1 MKRDIY
7 LLSIFV
13 FLVSLTSAQDYRIY
27 GTVLDAERN
36 ALLYANVVLESKDG
50 KPIKGTS
57 TDENGKF
64 VLEGI
69 LPGDYTVYASYIEN
83 TSEVRLLS
91 VKSDTDVGNLIIR
104 QKTQELE
111 EVVVTYEKP
120 TLVQKA
126 DRYVFNIANTAL
138 SDSDIWDV
146 LKNTP
151 GVVIIND
158 KITVQNTGNISVL
171 MNGRRVNI
179 PESDIINLL
188 SGSSASNVEAI
199 EVITNP
205 PAKYSA
211 EGGLLIDIKMKKNI
225 IAGYNGSVYNRF
237 SQGVFPKHTLGTDHF
252 FKGKRTDFS
261 VNYSFRKNKN
271 LRRYTD
277 ITNFF
282 ENNSIDETWQAEQ
295 QNISRTEQHN
305 INLFFDYQL
314 NDKNTLSFS
323 SINSLRPYGV
333 TLLNSDT
340 QIADTQGQLNA
351 SFNTINN
358 SDANY
363 YNTSYYL
370 DWKHDIDE
378 EGQQL
383 AFNTHFTYYNYAR
396 DQDITTDFFDGAM
409 NQTGENDFITQSDQ
423 KTNLFSAQ
431 LDYTKPLG
439 KTTTFET
446 GLRYAT
452 IQSNNAIEQ
461 LGFTSNQPGVSPTE
475 IGNFVYD
482 ERISAGYV
490 SMDHN
495 LEKWKL
501 KAGLRTEY
509 TETLG
514 DLDNGTIRTKNSYL
528 EFFPSFSALYTVNKK
543 NTFKLNYYR
552 RITRPRY
559 DWLNPFQYFQS
570 NNTTVEGNPNLI
582 PSTRNSISLAYTYDK
597 TYTFTAFY
605 YKRKNE
611 FLQQVFQDN
620 EANLLRFIATNVD
633 SNRNYGADIVFN
645 KKLTSYW
652 SSYALL
658 SVFNRENGFRDFDT
672 GEFFV
677 NSIWSGL
684 LRLRNSFTLLED
696 RSFFMDVNYSYYA
709 PTFQGNAR
717 QEEVGRL
724 GLAFRKTFWNKNA
737 SISLA
742 AEDIFNGGNY
752 FYTRRFAN
760 QNNTTSSRR
769 ETRLLV
775 FGFRYKFGN
784 TRIKDNYKRKR
795 VDERSRI

>member
-1 MKRDIY
+1 MKRDFF
-7 LLSIFV
+7 LVSIFV
-13 FLVSLTSAQDYRIY
+13 LLVSLTSAQEYSVV
-27 GTVLDAERN
+27 GTVLNTERM
-36 ALLYANVVLESKDG
+36 ALVYANVVLVSKDG
-50 KPIKGTS
+50 NPIKGTS

-64 VLEGI
+64 SLAGI
-69 LPGDYTVYASYIEN
+69 PPGDYTLYASYIES
-83 TSEVRLLS
+83 TSNILPLAIR
-91 VKSDTDVGNLIIR
+91 SDLDVGEVLIR

-126 DRYVFNIANTAL
+126 DRYVFNIVNSAL
-138 SDSDIWDV
+138 ADSDIWTV

-151 GVVIIND
+151 GVVVIND
-158 KITVQNTGNISVL
+158 KITVQNTGNINVL
-171 MNGRRVNI
+171 INGRRVNI

-188 SGSSASNVEAI
+188 SGSSANNVEAI

-225 IAGYNGSVYNRF
+225 IAGYNGAIYNRF

-261 VNYSFRKNKN
+261 INYSFRNNKN

-282 ENNSIDETWQAEQ
+282 EGNSIDETWLAEQ
-295 QNISRTEQHN
+295 RNISRTEQHN
-305 INLFFDYQL
+305 INLFFDYKL

-323 SINSLRPYGV
+323 SINALRPYSV
-333 TLLNSDT
+333 TLLNSNT
-340 QIADTQGQLNA
+340 QITDIQGQSNG
-351 SFNTINN
+351 SFNTLNN
-358 SDANY
+358 SDKNY

-370 DWKHDIDE
+370 DWEHEIDE

-383 AFNTHFTYYNYAR
+383 SFNTHYTYYTYGRN
-396 DQDITTDFFDGAM
+396 QDITTDFFD
-409 NQTGENDFITQSDQ
+409 NSSTLTGENDFITQSNQ

-431 LDYTKPLG
+431 LDYTNPIG
-439 KTTTFET
+439 KTTFFET
-446 GLRYAT
+446 GLRYAA
-452 IQSNNAIEQ
+452 IQSDNAIAQ
-461 LGFTSNQPGVSPTE
+461 LGFDTSQPGISPTE
-475 IGNFVYD
+475 IGNFVYN
-482 ERISAGYV
+482 ERISAGYL
-490 SMDHN
+490 SIDHN

-509 TETLG
+509 TETVG
-514 DLDNGTIRTKNSYL
+514 DLDNGTNKTENAYL
-528 EFFPSFSALYTVNKK
+528 EFFPSFSALYSPNKK

-582 PSTRNSISLAYTYDK
+582 YATRNSISLAYTYDK

-605 YKRKNE
+605 YRRRNE

-633 SNRNYGADIVFN
+633 SNKNYGADIVFN
-645 KKLTSYW
+645 KKLTNYW

-658 SVFNRENGFRDFDT
+658 SVFNRENSFRDFDSGGLFENT
-672 GEFFV
+672 
-677 NSIWSGL
+677 IWSGL
-684 LRLRNSFTLLED
+684 FRLRNSFKLLED
-696 RSFFMDVNYSYYA
+696 KSFFIDLNYSYYA

-717 QEEVGRL
+717 REDLSRVGL
-724 GLAFRKTFWNKNA
+724 TFRKTLWNKKA
-737 SISLA
+737 SISLS
-742 AEDIFNGGNY
+742 AEDIFNRGNY
-752 FYTRRFAN
+752 FYTRRFGN
-760 QNNTTSSRR
+760 QNNSTSSRR
-769 ETRLLV
+769 ETRLLI

-784 TRIKDNYKRKR
+784 TKIRDNYKRKR